1 MIFRL
6 IHIIPAACNETQN
19 AAGAWVRAVPMP
31 PLKGGFRSRLR
42 AAWAVFWHE
51 DVLAVHWPFS
61 GEFEQ
66 AMARRDDSG
75 SPRHDPRPVKPM
87 PRLPE
92 QVP

>member
-6 IHIIPAACNETQN
+6 IHLIPDANCGTQN
-19 AAGAWVRAVPMP
+19 KAGAWVRAVSYP
-31 PLKGGFRSRLR
+31 PLQGGLR
-42 AAWAVFWHE
+42 DRFKSAWAVFWRD

-66 AMARRDDSG
+66 AMARRDSG
-75 SPRHDPRPVKPM
+75 GGLSQSMRPVTPK

-92 QVP
+92 SA